1 VYFVT
6 CIGSKKKLVYVRTR
20 WRVRREMR
28 HVGGGLGVHIRYV
41 LMVLLHGQTNVLPAE
56 TAVRRNRSMCRD
68 GSTGTCRDGLG
79 DFAALVSKSRTKM
92 NADST
97 LR

>member
-1 VYFVT
+1 
-6 CIGSKKKLVYVRTR
+6 
-20 WRVRREMR
+20 
-28 HVGGGLGVHIRYV
+28 
-41 LMVLLHGQTNVLPAE
+41 VLLHGQTNVLPAE